1 MREAC
6 YGYISLGGIFK
17 NGLAANPKPISLAFH
32 LIAIGLYAAARLLLP
47 FPTPKA
53 VCRVT
58 KLLYVAIGMILPII
72 KAEGIRQ
79 MFFPATF
86 LDYYTIY

>member
-1 MREAC
+1 MVA
-6 YGYISLGGIFK
+6 
-17 NGLAANPKPISLAFH
+17 GLNPKPISLAFH
-32 LIAIGLYAAARLLLP
+32 LIADIGLYAAARLLLP

-53 VCRVT
+53 LCRLT

-79 MFFPATF
+79 MFFLA
-86 LDYYTIY
+86 YYTIY